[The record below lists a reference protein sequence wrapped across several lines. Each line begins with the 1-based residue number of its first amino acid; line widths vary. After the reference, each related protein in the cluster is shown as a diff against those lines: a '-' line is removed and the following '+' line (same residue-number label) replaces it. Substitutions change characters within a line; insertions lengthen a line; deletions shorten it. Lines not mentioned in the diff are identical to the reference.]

1 MKTQYGKTEY
11 DKPGYGKNGYDKNGY
26 GKSEHGEER
35 MPAPRLRWLLAL
47 SLAGVVFTA
56 GVILVGVWTRL
67 VDAGL
72 GCPDWPG
79 CYGHLVVPD
88 PERAMAHTPDAPLE
102 AFKAWVEMIH
112 RYVASVL
119 GLLVIGL
126 LVLGAGLR
134 RCPGYPWRISVA
146 LLGVIL
152 LQGAFGAFTV
162 TLKLW
167 PQVVTLHLLGGLSV
181 LLLFLWL
188 HLRLRRL
195 AKYGAEKR
203 GTRRLTPLWATAM
216 LLLLAQLALGGWV
229 SSNYAGIACQGFPT
243 CNGQWW
249 PEMDWSEGFHLTQT
263 VGPNYLHGQLHADA
277 RTAIQQAHRLGALL
291 LGLALVALAVRHWSE
306 ANMRPWLGGLVL
318 AYGVQLGLGI
328 ANVLMWLPLWLALLH
343 TAGAVM
349 LVLLLALATWHWR
362 EAAPV
367 TVSSTQGDK
376 TQGDKEWAHG

>member
-1 MKTQYGKTEY
+1 M
-11 DKPGYGKNGYDKNGY
+11 
-26 GKSEHGEER
+26 KSE
-35 MPAPRLRWLLAL
+35 ARLRWLLAL

-56 GVILVGVWTRL
+56 GVILIGAWTRL

-79 CYGHLVVPD
+79 CYGRLVVPD
-88 PERAMAHTPDAPLE
+88 SERAMAHTPEAPLE

-112 RYVASVL
+112 RYVASAL
-119 GLLVIGL
+119 GLLVISL

-134 RCPGYPWRISVA
+134 QRPGYPWRISVA

-195 AKYGAEKR
+195 AKYGTQKHKP
-203 GTRRLTPLWATAM
+203 RRLTPLWSVAL

-291 LGLALVALAVRHWSE
+291 LGLALVALAVRHWRE
-306 ANMRPWLGGLVL
+306 TNLRPWLGGLVV

-349 LVLLLALATWHWR
+349 LVLLLALAVWQWR

-367 TVSSTQGDK
+367 AVSSM
-376 TQGDKEWAHG
+376 QGDKEWAHG

>member
-1 MKTQYGKTEY
+1 MPTL
-11 DKPGYGKNGYDKNGY
+11 
-26 GKSEHGEER
+26 HGQAHVR
-35 MPAPRLRWLLAL
+35 RLRLLLTL
-47 SLAGVVFTA
+47 SLVGVVFTSV
-56 GVILVGVWTRL
+56 VILIGAWTRL

-79 CYGHLVVPD
+79 CYGALVVPD
-88 PERAMAHTPDAPLE
+88 VERASLHSPHAPLE

-112 RYVASVL
+112 RYLASTL
-119 GLLVIGL
+119 GLLVIGML
-126 LVLGAGLR
+126 LLGAGLR
-134 RCPGYPWRISVA
+134 RKPGYPWKTSVA

-181 LLLFLWL
+181 LVLFLWL
-188 HLRLRRL
+188 HLGLRRF
-195 AKYGAEKR
+195 AKGAETAVPK
-203 GTRRLTPLWATAM
+203 RRLTPLWLAAVA
-216 LLLLAQLALGGWV
+216 LLVLQLALGGWV

-243 CNGQWW
+243 CNAQWW

-277 RTAIQQAHRLGALL
+277 RTAIHQGHRIGALL
-291 LGLALVALAVRHWSE
+291 LGLALLALAARYWSQ
-306 ANMRPWLGGLVL
+306 AHMRLWLGGLVI

-343 TAGAVM
+343 TAGALS
-349 LVLLLALATWHWR
+349 LVLLLALAVWHWR
-362 EAAPV
+362 EPATEVDDP
-367 TVSSTQGDK
+367 TRRE
-376 TQGDKEWAHG
+376 KEWVHV

>member
-1 MKTQYGKTEY
+1 MQ
-11 DKPGYGKNGYDKNGY
+11 DDVA
-26 GKSEHGEER
+26 
-35 MPAPRLRWLLAL
+35 MPNSSLQRDAARLRLLLRL

-56 GVILVGVWTRL
+56 MVILIGVWTRL

-79 CYGHLVVPD
+79 CYGRLVVPD
-88 PERAMAHTPDAPLE
+88 AERAMAHTPDAPLE
-102 AFKAWVEMIH
+102 SFKAWVEMIH
-112 RYVASVL
+112 RYVASTL
-119 GLLVIGL
+119 GLLVISL

-134 RCPGYPWRISVA
+134 RRPGYPWVTNLA

-167 PQVVTLHLLGGLSV
+167 PQVVTLHLLGGLAV

-188 HLRLRRL
+188 HLSLRRF
-195 AKYGAEKR
+195 AKGGSAELPR
-203 GTRRLTPLWATAM
+203 RRLSPLWAIAM
-216 LLLLAQLALGGWV
+216 LMLVLQLALGGWV

-249 PEMDWSEGFHLTQT
+249 PQMDWSEGFHLTQT

-277 RTAIQQAHRLGALL
+277 RTAIQQGHRIGALL
-291 LGLALVALAVRHWSE
+291 LGLALVALAVRYWRE
-306 ANMRPWLGGLVL
+306 AGMRPWLAGLVV
-318 AYGVQLGLGI
+318 AYATQLGLGI

-343 TAGAVM
+343 TAGAVA
-349 LVLLLALATWHWR
+349 LVLLLALAVWHWR
-362 EAAPV
+362 ETVVAAV
-367 TVSSTQGDK
+367 GSTRR
-376 TQGDKEWAHG
+376 DKEWVHV